1 MNFIKFLAQIMIM
14 NNYDLEKTAN
24 LFPCLNRGEE
34 KMIYFDNAATT
45 QKPTVVIDSIAD
57 FYTNGY
63 SNIHRSAHNLGF
75 RATQRYEN
83 SRGVIRQFISAR
95 ESDEIIFT
103 SGATES
109 INLVANSFGKNIV
122 NKNDIILV
130 SEIEHHSN
138 MLPWQQLAK
147 EKGAKVKKIPLNKDL
162 TIDVDSMKKVLNDSV
177 KLVVVHHLSNVTGIM
192 QDIKEIVGVFQ
203 ELGVPVFVD
212 GAQAPAHIRVD
223 VKDLNCDFYCFSGH
237 KAFGPTGTGVLFV
250 KEEFVKKMSPYK
262 MGGQMVSRA
271 SRISPE
277 WAEPPL
283 KFEAGTP
290 NISGIIGLS
299 AAIQFIE
306 GVGMEKITVYEKR
319 LTEYMLD
326 ELSQIP
332 ELVIYGGQKKAAPIF
347 SFNVAGVHHSDIS
360 TLLSENNILVRSGHL
375 CNQGL
380 MNYLNI
386 DGCVRVSLAFYNNL
400 DEIDQFIVVLKKIL
414 SFLNK

>member
-1 MNFIKFLAQIMIM
+1 MIV
-14 NNYDLEKTAN
+14 NNYNLKNIVN
-24 LFPCLNRGEE
+24 LFPCLGREGG

-45 QKPTVVIDSIAD
+45 QKPTVVIEAIAD
-57 FYTNGY
+57 FYINGY
-63 SNIHRSAHNLGF
+63 SNIHRSAHSLGF
-75 RATQRYEN
+75 TATQKYEH

-122 NKNDIILV
+122 NENDIILV

-147 EKGAKVKKIPLNKDL
+147 EKGAKIKKIPLNKDL
-162 TIDVDSMKKVLNDSV
+162 TIDIESMKRELNNSV
-177 KLVVVHHLSNVTGIM
+177 KLVVAHHLSNVTGIM
-192 QDIKEIVGVFQ
+192 QNIKEVVSVFRD
-203 ELGVPVFVD
+203 LGIPVFVD
-212 GAQAPAHIRVD
+212 GAQAPAHIRID

-237 KAFGPTGTGVLFV
+237 KAFGPTGTGVLFI
-250 KEEFVKKMSPYK
+250 KEESVKKMSPYK

-271 SRISPE
+271 SLINPE

-290 NISGIIGLS
+290 NISGVIGLS

-306 GVGMEKITVYEKR
+306 NVGVEKITLYEEGLKD
-319 LTEYMLD
+319 YMLG
-326 ELSQIP
+326 ELNKIP
-332 ELVIYGGQKKAAPIF
+332 ELIIYGEQKKTAPIF
-347 SFNVAGVHHSDIS
+347 SFNVAGVHHSDLA

-386 DGCVRVSLAFYNNL
+386 DGCVRVSLAFYNSI
-400 DEIDQFIVVLKKIL
+400 DEIDRFIVVLKKIL

>member
-1 MNFIKFLAQIMIM
+1 MIV
-14 NNYDLEKTAN
+14 NNYNLKNIVN
-24 LFPCLNRGEE
+24 LFPCLGREGG

-45 QKPTVVIDSIAD
+45 QKPTVVIEAIAD
-57 FYTNGY
+57 FYINGY
-63 SNIHRSAHNLGF
+63 SNIHRSAHSLGF
-75 RATQRYEN
+75 TATQKYEH

-122 NKNDIILV
+122 NENDIILV

-147 EKGAKVKKIPLNKDL
+147 EKGAKIKKIPLNKDL
-162 TIDVDSMKKVLNDSV
+162 TIDIESMKRELNNSV

-192 QDIKEIVGVFQ
+192 QNIKEVVSVFRD
-203 ELGVPVFVD
+203 LGIPVFVD
-212 GAQAPAHIRVD
+212 GAQAPAHIRID

-237 KAFGPTGTGVLFV
+237 KAFGPTGTGVLFI
-250 KEEFVKKMSPYK
+250 KEESVKKMSPYK

-271 SRISPE
+271 SLINPE

-290 NISGIIGLS
+290 NISGVIGLS

-306 GVGMEKITVYEKR
+306 NVGVEKITLYEEGLKD
-319 LTEYMLD
+319 YMLG
-326 ELSQIP
+326 ELNKIP
-332 ELVIYGGQKKAAPIF
+332 ELIIYGEQKKTAPIF
-347 SFNVAGVHHSDIS
+347 SFNVAGVHHSDLA

-386 DGCVRVSLAFYNNL
+386 DGCVRVSLAFYNSI
-400 DEIDQFIVVLKKIL
+400 DEIDRFIVVLKKIL

>member
-1 MNFIKFLAQIMIM
+1 MIV
-14 NNYDLEKTAN
+14 NNYNLKNIVN
-24 LFPCLNRGEE
+24 LFPCLGREGG

-45 QKPTVVIDSIAD
+45 QKPTVVIEAIAD
-57 FYTNGY
+57 FYINGY
-63 SNIHRSAHNLGF
+63 SNIHRSAHSLGF
-75 RATQRYEN
+75 TATQKYEH

-122 NKNDIILV
+122 TENDIILV

-147 EKGAKVKKIPLNKDL
+147 EKGAKIKKIPLNKDL
-162 TIDVDSMKKVLNDSV
+162 TIDIESMKRELNNSV

-192 QDIKEIVGVFQ
+192 QNIKEVVSVFRD
-203 ELGVPVFVD
+203 LGIPVFVD
-212 GAQAPAHIRVD
+212 GAQAPAHIRID

-237 KAFGPTGTGVLFV
+237 KAFGPTGTGVLFI
-250 KEEFVKKMSPYK
+250 KEESVKKMSPYK

-271 SRISPE
+271 SLINPE

-290 NISGIIGLS
+290 NISGVIGLS

-306 GVGMEKITVYEKR
+306 NVGVEKITLYEEGLKD
-319 LTEYMLD
+319 YMLG
-326 ELSQIP
+326 ELNKIP
-332 ELVIYGGQKKAAPIF
+332 ELIIYGEQKKTAPIF
-347 SFNVAGVHHSDIS
+347 SFNVAGVHHSDLA

-386 DGCVRVSLAFYNNL
+386 DGCVRVSLAFYNSI
-400 DEIDQFIVVLKKIL
+400 DEIDRFIVVLKKIL

>member
-1 MNFIKFLAQIMIM
+1 M
-14 NNYDLEKTAN
+14 NNYNLKNIVN
-24 LFPCLNRGEE
+24 LFPCLGREGG

-45 QKPTVVIDSIAD
+45 QKPTVVIEAIAD
-57 FYTNGY
+57 FYINGY
-63 SNIHRSAHNLGF
+63 SNIHRSAHSLGF
-75 RATQRYEN
+75 TATQKYEH

-122 NKNDIILV
+122 NENDIILV

-147 EKGAKVKKIPLNKDL
+147 EKGAKIKKIPLNKDL
-162 TIDVDSMKKVLNDSV
+162 TIDIESMKRELNNSV
-177 KLVVVHHLSNVTGIM
+177 KLVVAHHLSNVTGIM
-192 QDIKEIVGVFQ
+192 QNIKEVVSVFRD
-203 ELGVPVFVD
+203 LGIPVFVD
-212 GAQAPAHIRVD
+212 GAQAPAHIRID

-237 KAFGPTGTGVLFV
+237 KAFGPTGTGVLFI
-250 KEEFVKKMSPYK
+250 KEESVKKMSPYK

-271 SRISPE
+271 SLITPE

-290 NISGIIGLS
+290 NISGVIGLS

-306 GVGMEKITVYEKR
+306 NVGVEKITLYEEGLKD
-319 LTEYMLD
+319 YMLG
-326 ELSQIP
+326 ELNKIP
-332 ELVIYGGQKKAAPIF
+332 ELIIYGEQKKTAPIF
-347 SFNVAGVHHSDIS
+347 SFNVAGVHHSDLA

-386 DGCVRVSLAFYNNL
+386 DGCVRVSLAFYNSI
-400 DEIDQFIVVLKKIL
+400 DEIDRFIVVLKKIL